1 MPKKIIWITGG
12 SSGIGFATAKH
23 FLKNN
28 WTVII
33 SSSNIEKLNNAKDKI
48 INDVNIANLHII
60 KCNITDKQEVVNTI
74 TSIENDIGNI
84 NIAILNAAAYSPN
97 KNQEF
102 DIDNYELLIDVNL
115 KGTLYCIN
123 SLKEFMK
130 NKGNTIA
137 IVSSPIGYRGWPTSG
152 AYGMTKA
159 AQLNLS
165 ESLFFDF
172 KKIGINIRVINPGFI
187 DTESTRLNS
196 FKMPFLKSAEFA
208 AEKIYIGLV
217 HKKKFEIFFPF
228 LIVFFV
234 KILRILPY
242 KIYFYLWKK
251 IGNF

>member
-1 MPKKIIWITGG
+1 MATKVIWITGG
-12 SSGIGFATAKH
+12 SSGIGFATAKYY
-23 FLKNN
+23 LKNN
-28 WTVII
+28 WIVVI
-33 SSSNIEKLNNAKDKI
+33 SSSNNKKLEKAIKNLKKEDNSENLYKFKCDI
-48 INDVNIANLHII
+48 TNIN
-60 KCNITDKQEVVNTI
+60 EVKKTV
-74 TSIENDIGNI
+74 SLIENNIGNI
-84 NIAILNAAAYSPN
+84 DTALLNAAAYSPN

-102 DIDNYELLIDVNL
+102 DIKNYELLIDVNL
-115 KGTLYCIN
+115 KGTLYCIDA
-123 SLKEFMK
+123 LKDVMK
-130 NKGNTIA
+130 HRGNTIA

-172 KKIGINIRVINPGFI
+172 KKIGISIKVINPGFI
-187 DTESTRLNS
+187 DTEATRLNS

-208 AEKIYIGLV
+208 AEKIYKGLV
-217 HKKKFEIFFPF
+217 FKKKFEIYFPF
-228 LIVFFV
+228 SIVFFV

>member
-1 MPKKIIWITGG
+1 MQIKVIWITGG
-12 SSGIGFATAKH
+12 SSGIGFATAKK
-23 FLKNN
+23 FLANQ
-28 WTVII
+28 WTVVV
-33 SSSNIEKLNNAKDKI
+33 SSSNNKKLQNAKERLAKEEFSQNFHTLKCDISDK
-48 INDVNIANLHII
+48 NEVKNTVLNI
-60 KCNITDKQEVVNTI
+60 KKKF
-74 TSIENDIGNI
+74 GGI
-84 NIAILNAAAYSPN
+84 NIALLNAAAYSPN

-102 DIDNYELLIDVNL
+102 DINNYELLIDVNL

-123 SLKEFMK
+123 VLKEVMK
-130 NKGNTIA
+130 NTGNTIA

-172 KKIGINIRVINPGFI
+172 KKIGISIRVINPGFI
-187 DTESTRLNS
+187 DTEATRLNS
-196 FKMPFLKSAEFA
+196 FKMPFLKSPEFA
-208 AEKIYIGLV
+208 AEKIYNGLV
-217 HKKKFEIFFPF
+217 FKRRFEIYFPF
-228 LIVFFV
+228 FIVILV